1 MPFLLSKIGCIASAA
16 KLVGY
21 AATIEGLP
29 GGPPLAHWGLG
40 EVGGTEIRD
49 RKETRHG
56 TYSGTIG
63 YGAAGLPQGSSNAAI
78 DFGAVGHGTVAHDSG
93 LLLSAFTLS
102 FWFQQHGLPHVEI
115 GSLMPIL
122 TKDTSANTAGDFSI
136 FVDTEGDLIVRMQ
149 DGAANHTLG
158 APISLDT
165 TYHLA
170 VRVDNTG
177 FDAYLNGEYLGKNT
191 NVTSAW
197 AGNTQDLRF
206 AFAPFLAY
214 QEGDCSLDEVA
225 LYSRVLT
232 EAEVLIL
239 AQQAQPPTAV
249 GDAASIPE
257 SATTTIDVTA
267 NDAFVGSKAG
277 LTVQIMSQ
285 PGGGDSVAVNANKD
299 IAYTAGAV
307 GANTARSFS
316 YRITDPLGVSN
327 TAAVNLTVLNFD
339 APASD
344 QANCYTENTVDT
356 VVVTTMAALESAVNA
371 APPGAHHSDRA
382 WDLHWRHSDLQSS
395 GYC

>member
-1 MPFLLSKIGCIASAA
+1 M
-16 KLVGY
+16 
-21 AATIEGLP
+21 
-29 GGPPLAHWGLG
+29 
-40 EVGGTEIRD
+40 
-49 RKETRHG
+49 
-56 TYSGTIG
+56 
-63 YGAAGLPQGSSNAAI
+63 
-78 DFGAVGHGTVAHDSG
+78 
-93 LLLSAFTLS
+93 
-102 FWFQQHGLPHVEI
+102 
-115 GSLMPIL
+115 
-122 TKDTSANTAGDFSI
+122 
-136 FVDTEGDLIVRMQ
+136 
-149 DGAANHTLG
+149 
-158 APISLDT
+158 
-165 TYHLA
+165 
-170 VRVDNTG
+170 RVDNTG

-197 AGNTQDLRF
+197 SGNTQDLRF

-214 QEGDCSLDEVA
+214 QEGDCILDEVA

-267 NDAFVGSKAG
+267 NDTFVGSKAG

-327 TAAVNLTVLNFD
+327 TAAVNVTVLNSD
-339 APASD
+339 APVSD
-344 QANCYTENTVDT
+344 QANCYTENTADT

-371 APPGAHHSDRA
+371 APPGRTILISAWHLRWRVLGPSVERVRLPIRSSSGRRAASARSRSTMQVGRWPEARHVMVISKLYFVRSNININGSHNRVTRCRFRRDRQQCFGS
-382 WDLHWRHSDLQSS
+382 RHSGHRYS
-395 GYC
+395 G